1 MIKLLIADD
10 SMILRNGLKTII
22 EQDNEIEVVGIAE
35 NGSEA
40 YEKCKELHPDVVLMD
55 IRMPECNGV
64 EGTAL
69 IKEMDENIKIIIL
82 TTFDDNDTISKAIE
96 NGADAYVLKDI
107 KDEDLIRTIKG
118 SVNGFNIIQ
127 RSVYN
132 SIKQGYK
139 KTEISLANKE
149 QVEGITKRE
158 LEIIKLIVD
167 GYDNKSIAATLH
179 IAEGTV
185 RNTISLI
192 LNKLNL
198 KDRTQLAVFAIRN
211 DIV

>member
-1 MIKLLIADD
+1 MIRGRL
-10 SMILRNGLKTII
+10 
-22 EQDNEIEVVGIAE
+22 V
-35 NGSEA
+35 
-40 YEKCKELHPDVVLMD
+40 
-55 IRMPECNGV
+55 
-64 EGTAL
+64 
-69 IKEMDENIKIIIL
+69 
-82 TTFDDNDTISKAIE
+82 KAIE

-132 SIKQGYK
+132 SIKEDYK

-167 GYDNKSIAATLH
+167 GYDNKSIAATIH